1 VNPGKAHLVRIFLLL
16 AVLASLAAGQTA
28 HDAFERGSTLYRA
41 ARYADAAKEYE
52 SIVQQGYASAELYY
66 NLGNTYY
73 RLGQLGP
80 AILSYERAFRLA
92 PNDPD
97 IQQNLKLANQRTLDR
112 IEPVPELFL
121 ITWLREAATLF
132 SLSTTTAV
140 LLVLWTLLFLSLAAA
155 YLVLPA
161 GIKRLARWVTLFSA
175 VFVFLFAILLAMQIY
190 ESSSRND
197 AIVMSPVVTAKNSP
211 DSQSSDAFVIH
222 EGLKVTLSDRVGDW
236 VKITLADGKVGW
248 IQADQ
253 CERV

>member
-1 VNPGKAHLVRIFLLL
+1 MRSRSVHLVWLLL
-16 AVLASLAAGQTA
+16 LPAVLTIPAAGQTA
-28 HDAFERGSTLYRA
+28 HDAFDRGNTLYRA
-41 ARYADAAKEYE
+41 GHYAEAAKEYE
-52 SIVQQGYASAELYY
+52 SIVQQGYVSAALYY
-66 NLGNTYY
+66 NLGNAYY
-73 RLGQLGP
+73 RLGRLGP
-80 AILSYERAFRLA
+80 AILSYERALRLE

-121 ITWLREAATLF
+121 ITWLREAAALLP
-132 SLSTTTAV
+132 LSVTSVV
-140 LLVLWTLLFLSLAAA
+140 LIVLWAVLFLSLAAT
-155 YLVLPA
+155 YLILPA
-161 GIKRLARWVTLFSA
+161 GIKRLARWLTLISA
-175 VFVFLFAILLAMQIY
+175 VVALFFAVLLAMQLY
-190 ESSSRND
+190 ASSTHND
-197 AIVMSPVVTAKNSP
+197 AIIMNAVVTAKNSP